1 MHHLHVLQC
10 LLCLHL
16 LHVQL
21 VQHALTHT
29 KSKAATAS
37 THRLNSMGTG
47 TPKQHP
53 KATCLDLVGLVR
65 VEVQCC
71 CEVPH
76 SLRVPTLTT
85 LTHELEMR
93 REIGKELEQGIQHNV
108 VVQQAYGHPCATL
121 CATSN
126 HQRATPHTSSCQA
139 AFKNN
144 RATVTRPHQC
154 LAHSPQ
160 GDVHSGL
167 PGSLQ
172 PHSLQLH
179 PGLLQP
185 RTHSNTRKR
194 SAVKHTRVHH

>member
-29 KSKAATAS
+29 KSKATTAS
-37 THRLNSMGTG
+37 THRLNSMGSG

-85 LTHELEMR
+85 STHELEMR
-93 REIGKELEQGIQHNV
+93 REIGKELEQGVQHNV
-108 VVQQAYGHPCATL
+108 VAQQAYGHQCAES

-126 HQRATPHTSSCQA
+126 HQRATPWHTLKRYRDTPHTS
-139 AFKNN
+139 
-144 RATVTRPHQC
+144 
-154 LAHSPQ
+154 L
-160 GDVHSGL
+160 
-167 PGSLQ
+167 
-172 PHSLQLH
+172 
-179 PGLLQP
+179 
-185 RTHSNTRKR
+185 
-194 SAVKHTRVHH
+194 